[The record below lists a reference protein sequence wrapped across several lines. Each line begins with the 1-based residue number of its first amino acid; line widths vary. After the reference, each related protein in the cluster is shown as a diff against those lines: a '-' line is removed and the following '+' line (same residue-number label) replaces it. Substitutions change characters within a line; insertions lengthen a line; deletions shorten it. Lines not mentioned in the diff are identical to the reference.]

1 MRKNTKDRLVCL
13 ASRASSGLAS
23 IHLRI
28 LAIDISSL
36 GMMLRS
42 IRIRPTGVNGNPL

>member
-1 MRKNTKDRLVCL
+1 
-13 ASRASSGLAS
+13 LAS

-28 LAIDISSL
+28 LAIDISSR

-42 IRIRPTGVNGNPL
+42 ISGRPTGVNGNPLWES